1 MVSSMHVFMS
11 LLLAKNIGLK
21 QGKEKG
27 NEIGT
32 NRMLDCCEVSRLNG
46 LVGEVCDSPECHL
59 FAILEICGTF

>member
-1 MVSSMHVFMS
+1 MVSSIHVFMS

-21 QGKEKG
+21 PGREKG

-46 LVGEVCDSPECHL
+46 LVHKV
-59 FAILEICGTF
+59 